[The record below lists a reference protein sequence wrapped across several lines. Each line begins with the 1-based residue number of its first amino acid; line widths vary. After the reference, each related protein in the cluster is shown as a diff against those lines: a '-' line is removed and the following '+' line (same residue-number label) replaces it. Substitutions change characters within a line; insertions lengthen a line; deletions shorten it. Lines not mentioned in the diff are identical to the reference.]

1 MHRCLVARDGWS
13 SDCVQIT
20 EEESRHLFH
29 VLRARSGT
37 VVGVFDGFGRTAE
50 AVVGETRE
58 ILTLVP
64 GSTIQHTRP
73 VSPVLFLSLL
83 KPARMELAIEKA
95 TELGAAV
102 ITPVIAE
109 RCVARVSA
117 KQLTDKMARWERL
130 VEAAA
135 KQCDTAWLPCVDA
148 PVKVSAVCDL
158 IPNMAWAGVGA
169 LNEDGLPLGLA
180 LRDILPCAA
189 PSGDASS
196 QLGIVIGPEGDFTD
210 AEVSQLMAAGARPV
224 SLGPRVL
231 RAETAAIYSLS
242 VMTSEIENAHV

>member
-1 MHRCLVARDGWS
+1 MHRCLVARDAWS
-13 SDCVQIT
+13 SDCVHIT
-20 EEESRHLFH
+20 AEESRHLFH
-29 VLRARSGT
+29 VLRARPGT

-50 AVVGETRE
+50 AVVGAARDV
-58 ILTLVP
+58 LTLTP
-64 GSTIQHTRP
+64 GSTVQNTRP
-73 VSPVLFLSLL
+73 IAPVLFLSLL

-109 RCVARVSA
+109 RCVARVSP

-135 KQCDTAWLPCVDA
+135 KQCDTAWLPRVDT
-148 PVKVSAVCDL
+148 PLKVSAVCDL
-158 IPNMAWAGVGA
+158 IPGMAWAAVGA
-169 LNEDGLPLGLA
+169 LNEEGLALGLA
-180 LRDILPCAA
+180 VRDAFRCVA
-189 PSGDASS
+189 PSEDASA

-231 RAETAAIYSLS
+231 RSETAAIYSLS
-242 VMTSEIENAHV
+242 VITSEIENAHV